1 MISKYDEVL
10 DLMLEIIYLN
20 FHKELGIG
28 IDINQKIEDE
38 QNKLTMLLEENNIN
52 SETWD
57 MNEWHKVLDNRENKI
72 NEQIGDK

>member
-20 FHKELGIG
+20 FQKELGIG

-52 SETWD
+52 SKTWD

>member
-20 FHKELGIG
+20 FQKELGIG

-57 MNEWHKVLDNRENKI
+57 INEWHKVLDNRENKI

>member
-20 FHKELGIG
+20 FQKELGIG

>member
-20 FHKELGIG
+20 FQKELGIG

-52 SETWD
+52 SETWH